1 MNEIQRKLKKSPSFL
16 PTILSDRVS
25 TNFGDKHRFSSWHWK
40 NSLGA
45 VSTDGLG
52 GGHLKY
58 YNKLLGLIQNIQS
71 KAPSVWEYSGE
82 WRTTTMAVD
91 TTSVPVPRP
100 HQPCCWFMESYLYL
114 ADWPVPGHLAP
125 AVGSRGSTH
134 GTMKTVADDPHLT
147 YSFYLNV
154 PAHTTRTSLQHPSL
168 TITIIITSTSTY
180 EETTP
185 LLVCL
190 HLPPPPSW
198 EWVARGKF

>member
-1 MNEIQRKLKKSPSFL
+1 
-16 PTILSDRVS
+16 
-25 TNFGDKHRFSSWHWK
+25 
-40 NSLGA
+40 
-45 VSTDGLG
+45 
-52 GGHLKY
+52 
-58 YNKLLGLIQNIQS
+58 
-71 KAPSVWEYSGE
+71 
-82 WRTTTMAVD
+82 MAVD
-91 TTSVPVPRP
+91 TTSVPVPHP

-134 GTMKTVADDPHLT
+134 STMRTVAGNPHLT

-168 TITIIITSTSTY
+168 TITIIITSTSTS

-190 HLPPPPSW
+190 HLPPPPRW
-198 EWVARGKF
+198 EWVVRGKFQTSSKFRETEENGRQSTISKRVLPSLKWPHPLLRLGLIVLVLSLACLDWLAI